1 MARIRSS
8 AAPLVLLLLVLA
20 FTPALLAQNV
30 STSPEG
36 LTFHGFIDT
45 TAFLQNQNF
54 TFGNG
59 QNAEWPVPPQFRTDR
74 WFLDGDVRNTR
85 MTLGFNGPK
94 LENGIKLNATL
105 EGDFF
110 SAFNGTS
117 TFSNAQPTPRLRLAY
132 IDMVFGSTTVRVGQ
146 AWSPLFGVVA
156 SSYSHIAFPLGY
168 GGTGDVGWRQPGI
181 FVYHDLNPS
190 AKLTLAVFRN
200 VWNAPAADPTTS
212 LSAGPASTLP
222 QIEGRIDFTGKKGTN
237 SWGTYFVGHLDRKD
251 LSGPN
256 NKFAANDSLTGWAAE
271 FGGTFTA
278 GAFSL
283 KGNIYAGKA
292 IGQQFATLNQ
302 FCACKEIGAWIQPGF
317 NINKKWSAYLFAGEG
332 KPKKDDVIATVSG
345 TTAARVKNVTVV
357 PSLMYN
363 NGPYGF
369 NVEWL
374 HDRLTTA
381 VHSGAETN
389 TNGDQFAAS
398 VIFKF

>member
-1 MARIRSS
+1 MARIRLS
-8 AAPLVLLLLVLA
+8 AGVLIVFLLASAPVV
-20 FTPALLAQNV
+20 LAQNV

-36 LTFHGFIDT
+36 LTFHGFIDA
-45 TAFLQNQNF
+45 TAFFQNQSF

-59 QNAEWPVPPQFRTDR
+59 QNAEWPVPPQLKTDR

-85 MTLGFNGPK
+85 VTMGFSGPK
-94 LENGIKLNATL
+94 LDNGVKINATL

-132 IDMVFGSTTVRVGQ
+132 VDMVFGKTTVRVGQ

-181 FVYHDLNPS
+181 FVYRDLSPM
-190 AKLTLAVFRN
+190 AKVTFALFRN
-200 VWNAPAADPTTS
+200 VWNAPVADPTTS
-212 LSAGPASTLP
+212 LSAGPASGLP
-222 QIEGRIDFTGKKGTN
+222 QVEARIDFNGKKGTTGWN
-237 SWGTYFVGHLDRKD
+237 TYAVGHVDRKD
-251 LSGPN
+251 LSGVGAKN
-256 NKFAANDSLTGWAAE
+256 ASNDSLTGWAAE
-271 FGGTFTA
+271 FGGTLTA
-278 GAFSL
+278 GAASL

-302 FCACKEIGAWIQPGF
+302 FCDCKEIGAWVQGGY
-317 NINKKWSAYLFAGEG
+317 NVNKNWSAYLFAGEG
-332 KPKKDDVIATVSG
+332 KPKKKDIIAAKQT
-345 TTAARVKNVTVV
+345 RVKNVMVV

-369 NVEWL
+369 NVEWV

-381 VHSGAETN
+381 AASGAETN